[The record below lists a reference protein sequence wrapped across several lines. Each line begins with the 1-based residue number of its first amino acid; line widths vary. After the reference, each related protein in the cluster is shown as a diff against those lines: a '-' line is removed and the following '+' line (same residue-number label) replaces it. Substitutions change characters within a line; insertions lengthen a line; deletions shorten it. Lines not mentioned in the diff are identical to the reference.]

1 MDVDIKTHETYEDE
15 VESTRI
21 NWNPCLSLTSLIS
34 ALAIELSAHGPGHGE
49 VETKDLA
56 RVWTAV
62 DPSAA
67 LHQWD
72 ELIDL
77 R

>member
-1 MDVDIKTHETYEDE
+1 MEVDLETHEDE
-15 VESTRI
+15 LESTRI
-21 NWNPCLSLTSLIS
+21 NWNPCLSLTPLIS
-34 ALAIELSAHGPGHGE
+34 ALAIELSSHGPGHEE
-49 VETKDLA
+49 VEEEDLA

-62 DPSAA
+62 GPSAA

>member
-34 ALAIELSAHGPGHGE
+34 ALAIELPTHGPGHGE

-56 RVWTAV
+56 RV
-62 DPSAA
+62 
-67 LHQWD
+67 
-72 ELIDL
+72 
-77 R
+77 